1 MSSAARG
8 LQSSV
13 IYTEE
18 MGLVENVVEIKQ
30 GSKNGD
36 IYQVILI

>member
-18 MGLVENVVEIKQ
+18 MGLVELVEIKQ